1 MVSKTIRIETMP
13 ATNRRL
19 AQWRVKWLIEHST
32 RINFC
37 GVLTVLCSE
46 IRHYAKPQNVISHFK
61 ATENERFD
69 LKFCK
74 FEKYLR
80 LINMFNTIEIDRSNL
95 TIMGVKF
102 SDLKTLESTANA
114 LGSNMFEGYKPTP
127 KGIEIIRDY
136 VTGKISLAEL
146 VAFAKQKAYV

>member
-1 MVSKTIRIETMP
+1 MTQI
-13 ATNRRL
+13 
-19 AQWRVKWLIEHST
+19 
-32 RINFC
+32 F
-37 GVLTVLCSE
+37 
-46 IRHYAKPQNVISHFK
+46 Y
-61 ATENERFD
+61 
-69 LKFCK
+69 K
-74 FEKYLR
+74 FEDNLG
-80 LINMFNTIEIDRSNL
+80 LENMFNTIEIDRSNL

-136 VTGKISLAEL
+136 VTGKISLKEL